1 MTRTQCLRYV
11 TPAHTHTEYTMHI
24 PACIDPAYW
33 DRHELTLVDIQSII
47 EHIPSWYMWCLSVV
61 YNRFCTW
68 STVQIA
74 YSTPYRLIVNN
85 KSMALQNILRQVRY
99 DVVSRVVDRL
109 DQTSHTVF
117 DHVPALPKYYV
128 SYEAFSRLIC
138 NLVPNLA
145 PLCFQAQPGV
155 IPYCELFMER
165 LWVPTHRNGNKICL
179 CALSTSEDTP
189 HTSTALVQ
197 QPLVGRYRERVTALS
212 DEVIWVE
219 CR

>member
-1 MTRTQCLRYV
+1 MTRTQRLQYV
-11 TPAHTHTEYTMHI
+11 TLAKTHTEYTMHI
-24 PACIDPAYW
+24 PACIDPEYW
-33 DRHELTLVDIQSII
+33 HRHQLTLVDIQSII
-47 EHIPSWYMWCLSVV
+47 EHIPSWYMWCISVV
-61 YNRFCTW
+61 YSRFCTW

-85 KSMALQNILRQVRY
+85 KSMALQNILKQVGY
-99 DVVSRVVDRL
+99 NPLSRVVDRI

-117 DHVPALPKYYV
+117 DHVPPLPKYYV
-128 SYEAFSRLIC
+128 PHDTFNRLVC
-138 NLVPNLA
+138 NLVPNLM
-145 PLCFQAQPGV
+145 PLCFQAQAGV
-155 IPYCELFMER
+155 IPYCELFMDR

-179 CALSTSEDTP
+179 CALHTSENTT

-197 QPLVGRYRERVTALS
+197 QPVVGLYRNVVTALS